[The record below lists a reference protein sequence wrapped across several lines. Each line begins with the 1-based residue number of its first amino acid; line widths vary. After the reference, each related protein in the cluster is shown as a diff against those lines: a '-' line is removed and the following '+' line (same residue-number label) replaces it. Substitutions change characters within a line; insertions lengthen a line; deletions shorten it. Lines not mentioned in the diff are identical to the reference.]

1 VARLR
6 EIFTAEKQDINLF
19 LKYQCDIAGYEER
32 NNSSIAYIPKL
43 ISATFLRVIDFKKT
57 KNNITILQAMNGGN
71 GLSDEK
77 FANICTIVGDINNNK
92 WNTFKDV
99 DDITIIA
106 ELLYIWL
113 DECVKYCI
121 YPLTIIQLFKAKNLC
136 ALQGERELSEFM
148 LNSRNIDSFTLN
160 VIFNHIRKTLKKYE
174 YELMNYCA
182 MFLKEMYPQQEHY
195 QTEIDDYEHMCEKL
209 AIYLLGY
216 NIDVVYDNESN
227 SKDNLAGD
235 SPENIIFDSIQK
247 TIILMDFLRC
257 NINYGL
263 SEEINYMNLNE
274 EVRVQLNK
282 TKGSQMQ
289 RGIES
294 INNSLLNNNNINNNN
309 NKEHNACS
317 SNILLMDPRV
327 SSIEHNNPKERTL
340 FEIYQLLRKH
350 FSMKESTNNI
360 IALDSNICNSNLN
373 NINNTNTNKLMSVSN
388 SDCLLKVDRA
398 ITSNNEI
405 SNCSINNNNINQD
418 NTNSNKLIINTNN
431 INNSNNVQLESN
443 IDNSSQK
450 ITSNYNL
457 HNLQSVQQR
466 SYNDSQEPIL
476 HLKNLHSV
484 MKEIENEN
492 VKHSPIIINEVNEKC
507 CNVDKLPN
515 EITKKKK
522 EFLSSIPKPW
532 KKRSTFSLKH
542 RFSLRAKTQNQEI
555 KNNNSY
561 CIDMGR
567 NGLDPIEIS
576 KYQYSSF
583 KGGTPLGISSEA
595 HNQSSSIVAKT
606 PFSKKIKGNFKK
618 KNTSEKEL

>member
-1 VARLR
+1 MVRLR

-19 LKYQCDIAGYEER
+19 LKHQCDIAGYEER

-57 KNNITILQAMNGGN
+57 KHNITILQAMNGGN

-92 WNTFKDV
+92 WNTFKEV

-136 ALQGERELSEFM
+136 ELQGERELSEFM
-148 LNSRNIDSFTLN
+148 LHSRNIDSFTLN

-182 MFLKEMYPQQEHY
+182 MFLKELYPQPEQY
-195 QTEIDDYEHMCEKL
+195 QLEIDDYEHMCEKL

-227 SKDNLAGD
+227 LKDNLAGD
-235 SPENIIFDSIQK
+235 SPDNIIFDSIQK

-282 TKGSQMQ
+282 TKVSQMR
-289 RGIES
+289 RGLES
-294 INNSLLNNNNINNNN
+294 INNSLTNNGNN
-309 NKEHNACS
+309 NKEHNAFS
-317 SNILLMDPRV
+317 SNILLMDQRA
-327 SSIEHNNPKERTL
+327 SSVEHNNPKERTL

-350 FSMKESTNNI
+350 FSMKESTNNV

-373 NINNTNTNKLMSVSN
+373 ENNNNNNNTNTNKLMSVSN
-388 SDCLLKVDRA
+388 SDCLLKVER

-405 SNCSINNNNINQD
+405 SNCSINNNNNQD
-418 NTNSNKLIINTNN
+418 NTNSNKLIINNN
-431 INNSNNVQLESN
+431 NNSNNVQLESN

-492 VKHSPIIINEVNEKC
+492 VKHSSIVVNEINEKC
-507 CNVDKLPN
+507 NVNKLPN

-532 KKRSTFSLKH
+532 KKRSTFSLKY

-561 CIDMGR
+561 CIDIGR
-567 NGLDPIEIS
+567 NGLDPIELS

-595 HNQSSSIVAKT
+595 QNQSSSIVGYKV
-606 PFSKKIKGNFKK
+606 PQSKMSFNKIKCNLNKK
-618 KNTSEKEL
+618 STSEKGA